1 MGLCLLF
8 LRSFSATQDR
18 IFRVGEESF
27 EEVSITALRLGC

>member
-8 LRSFSATQDR
+8 LRSFSATQEI

-27 EEVSITALRLGC
+27 EEVSITVLWFGC